1 MSNQKLESL
10 IWLYGESEFEPGSD
24 FFVLKDKIANFNKFD
39 ESKYLT
45 GIPQEMEEHGLCKT
59 MIVRN
64 EIINIK
70 HILTEVFVRR
80 SISLEGGILKKFD
93 ISLVE
98 YIEYITNRLRRIH
111 KFSRQYRA
119 PIDEIVKSDRKSF
132 FPTLWLYNGLK
143 NVIVLDFDGVCTA
156 NNFRELYELCIAR
169 CEVVICSANPTVTD
183 GWFEKRGM
191 SLPAKIY
198 ACKGKTAKFKK
209 LLEIQKKY
217 DNCFYIDNEA
227 EYLAPAWC
235 IGMKTFIW
243 KNNKIKHFSMHTK

>member
-1 MSNQKLESL
+1 MWMNE
-10 IWLYGESEFEPGSD
+10 EM
-24 FFVLKDKIANFNKFD
+24 
-39 ESKYLT
+39 YLT

-59 MIVRN
+59 LLVRN
-64 EIINIK
+64 EVINIK
-70 HILTEVFVRR
+70 HIFTEIFIRK
-80 SISLEGGILKKFD
+80 SISIACVLKKFD
-93 ISLVE
+93 ISLIE

-111 KFSRQYRA
+111 KLSRQYKA
-119 PIDEIVKSDRKSF
+119 DMDTIVKSDRKAF

-143 NVIVLDFDGVCTA
+143 NVIVLDFDGVCTS

-169 CEVVICSANPTVTD
+169 CEVVICSANPTVTE

-198 ACKGKTAKFKK
+198 ACKGKTAEFKK

-235 IGMKTFIW
+235 IGIKTFIW